1 MKPPITR
8 SEAHSYNLELLMT
21 LEKEKEIPSEFIDRA
36 AQAVVFALKIQ
47 SLYRYDDLL
56 DLRAVL
62 AADAVPAH
70 KATMALLRIHTT
82 GDLAAL
88 SAFNKDHAGALKSLG
103 LSENE
108 VQKKVQLLT
117 LASMASSS
125 SELKFDDIA
134 TKLAIKPEDVEAT
147 VISGIGKGI
156 IEGRMDQQGRK
167 MLVKRALV
175 RSFDQAQWSK
185 LRENLVAWQKDIK
198 EMTAIVDRARDGAQ
212 I

>member
-1 MKPPITR
+1 
-8 SEAHSYNLELLMT
+8 MT
-21 LEKEKEIPSEFIDRA
+21 LEKDKEISGEFVDRA
-36 AQAVVFALKIQ
+36 AHAVVFALKIQ

-70 KATMALLRIHTT
+70 KATMALLRVHTT
-82 GDLAAL
+82 GDLASLA
-88 SAFNKDHAGALKSLG
+88 AFNKDHPGALKSLG
-103 LSENE
+103 LAESD

-117 LASMASSS
+117 LASMASGA

-134 TKLAIKPEDVEAT
+134 AKLAIKSEDVEAT

-156 IEGRMDQQGRK
+156 IEGRMDQQGRR

-175 RSFDQAQWSK
+175 RSFDQAQWSR
-185 LRENLVAWQKDIK
+185 LRDNLVAWQKDIK
-198 EMTAIVDRARDGAQ
+198 EMAAIVDRARDDAQ